1 MGAMSDRKMRSNYR
15 KSRQRAQKEYND
27 ALVLI
32 KRTEASIQ
40 ATDSSHGHSL
50 DMNKVPMLL
59 TAHNRML
66 NRLCGTYN
74 IKSIWMDAARQMK
87 QNKNM
92 AFNMAIEKV
101 KYKKLKHLIKQNEKL
116 VDVEDIVSVSAQSKR
131 PGGKNQ
137 GVLSEASY
145 SGDENDTIN
154 TQDAKNIRM
163 QKTAMKKLGQYVTK
177 ESHKEVIERFFK
189 LLPE

>member
-1 MGAMSDRKMRSNYR
+1 MGAMQDRKMRSNYR
-15 KSRQRAQKEYND
+15 KSRERAHKEYKD

-40 ATDSSHGHSL
+40 AMDNSQGHSL
-50 DMNKVPMLL
+50 DMNKISMLL
-59 TAHNRML
+59 KVHNKML

-74 IKSIWMDAARQMK
+74 IKGMFIDAARQMK

-92 AFNMAIEKV
+92 AFKMAVEKV
-101 KYKKLKHLIKQNEKL
+101 KYKKLKHLIKQNKNL
-116 VDVEDIVSVSAQSKR
+116 ADLEDIISVSAKS
-131 PGGKNQ
+131 GGKNQ
-137 GVLSEASY
+137 GLLSNASY
-145 SGDENDTIN
+145 SGDEDDTLN

-177 ESHKEVIERFFK
+177 ESHKKVIERFFK